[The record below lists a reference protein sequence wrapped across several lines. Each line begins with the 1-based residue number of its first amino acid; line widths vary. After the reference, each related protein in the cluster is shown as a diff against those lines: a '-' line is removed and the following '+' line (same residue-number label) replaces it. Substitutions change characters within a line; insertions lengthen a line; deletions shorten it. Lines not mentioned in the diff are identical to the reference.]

1 MLLPFETVLFEKD
14 GPVGYVTLNRPRVIN
29 AVNVQMR
36 DDLYQAMSAA
46 RDDPDISVIILKGAE
61 RGFCSGADVS
71 EFGTAPSPIIA
82 RQVRWERDQWGLILG
97 IPKPIIVAIHGYA
110 IGAGIEMSLCCD
122 LRIASEE
129 TRFGLPEVALGMIPA
144 AGGSQTVPR
153 HLRLGHSMEV
163 LLRGDLIGAEDA
175 LRMGLVQRVVS
186 REALLPTAEAW
197 AHRLAS
203 FDQRAVRA
211 AKEAVYRGL
220 DLPLPQALGLEQA
233 LVARLRAGAQ
243 IWK

>member
-14 GPVGYVTLNRPRVIN
+14 GPIGYVTLNRPRVIN

-46 RDDPDISVIILKGAE
+46 RDDPDISVIILKGAD

-153 HLRLGHSMEV
+153 HLRLGHAMEV

-203 FDQRAVRA
+203 FDQRAVRTI
-211 AKEAVYRGL
+211 KEAIYRGL

-233 LVARLRAGAQ
+233 LVARLRAGA
-243 IWK
+243 

>member
-220 DLPLPQALGLEQA
+220 DLPLPQALEMEQA
-233 LVARLRAGAQ
+233 LVARL
-243 IWK
+243 

>member
-14 GPVGYVTLNRPRVIN
+14 GPISYVTLNRPRVIN

-46 RDDPDISVIILKGAE
+46 RDDPDISVIILKGAD

-144 AGGSQTVPR
+144 AGGSQTAPR
-153 HLRLGHSMEV
+153 HLRLGHAMEV

-197 AHRLAS
+197 ARRLAS

-220 DLPLPQALGLEQA
+220 DLPLPQALELEQT
-233 LVARLRAGAQ
+233 LVARLRAPA
-243 IWK
+243 

>member
-203 FDQRAVRA
+203 FDQRAARA

-220 DLPLPQALGLEQA
+220 DLPLPQALELEQA
-233 LVARLRAGAQ
+233 LVARL
-243 IWK
+243 

>member
-220 DLPLPQALGLEQA
+220 DLPLPQALELEQA
-233 LVARLRAGAQ
+233 LVARL
-243 IWK
+243 

>member
-36 DDLYQAMSAA
+36 DDLYQAMAAA
-46 RDDPDISVIILKGAE
+46 RDDPDISVIILKGAD

-153 HLRLGHSMEV
+153 HLRLGHAMEV

-186 REALLPTAEAW
+186 REALLPSAEAW

-220 DLPLPQALGLEQA
+220 DLPLAQALELEQA
-233 LVARLRAGAQ
+233 LVTRLGSAHP
-243 IWK
+243 

>member
-220 DLPLPQALGLEQA
+220 DLPLQQALEMEQA
-233 LVARLRAGAQ
+233 LVARL
-243 IWK
+243 

>member
-220 DLPLPQALGLEQA
+220 DLPLRQALEMEQA
-233 LVARLRAGAQ
+233 LVAGL
-243 IWK
+243 

>member
-14 GPVGYVTLNRPRVIN
+14 GPIGYVTLNRPRVIN

-220 DLPLPQALGLEQA
+220 DLPLPQALELEQA
-233 LVARLRAGAQ
+233 LVARL
-243 IWK
+243 